1 MLKVLIADDNRLT
14 LQSMERTIPW
24 KEWGYELIAM
34 AESGPEAVEK
44 VKKHKPDIVI
54 LDINMPGM
62 SGLEAAREIN
72 LEPEKPVLILLSAY
86 DKFSYAQSG
95 FRLGVFDY
103 LLKPLDNGELKQIL
117 DKASDKIAQERKNQV
132 YSGENQQLEKQWH
145 GKLLLDSI
153 NHVAEAGTELEKLLR
168 EEWHAYGYM
177 LLLVNILEEPRRL
190 EELKKVIVS
199 ALEDCERPEKIKAL
213 SVQTGDGTLV
223 LLGCQVLRFAKDYDL
238 LALKVANV
246 IAKRCLDEG
255 FSVCI
260 GVSSYE
266 ENLEKV
272 KRQYEEAVFAIDSR
286 FFLENKTVIH
296 YRSVM
301 SKSVHNEYVLSK
313 KMQELCEVLAKN
325 PGEAEKHLDA
335 FIALLEE
342 NNRYDVAYVKNI
354 FVQIA
359 FSISQTLYKYNTGT
373 TQIKTMDMILDEIK
387 EIHSMQSITGWLKN
401 YVTEGI
407 NVLEQDKMSEKTSVS
422 AQTRRVLDYINTHYM
437 EHIGLGDVAGEA
449 GISESH
455 LCRILKNETGE
466 TFVNILNKIRIQK
479 ALALIQS
486 GNYKVYE
493 VAEAVGFS
501 NYAYFYQI
509 FKKITGRA
517 PTEYL

>member
-1 MLKVLIADDNRLT
+1 MLKILIADDNRLT

-24 KEWGYELIAM
+24 REWGYELAAM

-44 VKKHKPDIVI
+44 VKRYRPDIVI

-62 SGLEAAREIN
+62 SGLEAAREIS
-72 LEPEKPVLILLSAY
+72 LEPDKPVMILLSAY

-117 DKASDKIAQERKNQV
+117 DKASDRIMQERKKLV
-132 YSGENQQLEKQWH
+132 YSGDAQQMEKEWY

-153 NHVAEAGTELEKLLR
+153 NHVAESTAEMDKLLH
-168 EEWHAYGYM
+168 EKWHAYGYM
-177 LLLVNILEEPRRL
+177 LLLVNVPEEPQSV
-190 EELKKVIVS
+190 EELKKPLET
-199 ALEDCERPEKIKAL
+199 ALSDCESSSEIRYL
-213 SVQTGDGTLV
+213 SVQTGDGMLV
-223 LLGCQVLRFAKDYDL
+223 LLGCRNLRFARDYDL
-238 LALKVANV
+238 LALKTANAIV
-246 IAKRCLDEG
+246 QRCRTEDILI
-255 FSVCI
+255 CI
-260 GVSSYE
+260 GVSSYA
-266 ENLEKV
+266 ENLAEV
-272 KRQYEEAVFAIDSR
+272 DRQYGEAVFAINSR

-296 YRSVM
+296 YKSVM
-301 SKSVHNEYVLSK
+301 SNSVHNEYVLSK
-313 KMQELCEVLAKN
+313 KMQELCEVLRQN
-325 PGEAEKHLDA
+325 PSESLECLDS
-335 FIALLEE
+335 FISLIEE
-342 NNRYDVAYVKNI
+342 NNRYDVKYVKNI

-359 FSISQTLYKYNTGT
+359 FSISQTLYKHNTGT
-373 TQIKTMDMILDEIK
+373 MQIKTMDMILDEVK
-387 EIHSMQSITGWLKN
+387 EIHRMRSITEWLRN
-401 YVTEGI
+401 YVIESV
-407 NVLEQDKMSEKTSVS
+407 NMLEQDKISVS
-422 AQTRRVLDYINTHYM
+422 VQTRRILDYINIHYM
-437 EHIGLGDVAGEA
+437 EHISLGDAAKEA

-455 LCRILKNETGE
+455 LCRLLKNETGE

-479 ALALIQS
+479 ALELIQS